1 MLDDDQVDD
10 CPVWFQI
17 LTHDQSSTDF
27 SWLVTN
33 VDLEF
38 VKVDGN
44 HPYVDLS
51 FVLWLTEQLD
61 RLDSS
66 LLPLLRR

>member
-1 MLDDDQVDD
+1 MILIKWMIVLFGFG
-10 CPVWFQI
+10 C
-17 LTHDQSSTDF
+17 LTH
-27 SWLVTN
+27 
-33 VDLEF
+33 DLEF

-44 HPYVDLS
+44 HPYVGLS

-61 RLDSS
+61 RLDNS